1 MIEEGN
7 PSMLGDD
14 RRLRYRSV
22 STVICLIL
30 FLAGSAIG
38 LYYWLV
44 AGRVPGQVILEID
57 FDKGIAEYVPDDPLA
72 RLVLKQK
79 IHLRDIVEAL
89 QKAATDDRVK
99 GLVAR
104 VGGSTLK
111 LAGVQEVRDAVVS
124 FRATGK
130 PAICYAETFGEFGPG
145 NVSYYLATAFDEIY
159 LQPSGDVGLT
169 GLIYEQPFIRGT
181 LDKLG
186 IVPRVDGRKEYKSF
200 RYMFTETKYLPP
212 HREEIVQVMDSQF
225 SQIVKG
231 IAVSRK
237 NSEDNVRLL
246 ADRGPF
252 AGQEAVDAKL
262 VDGLAYRDEVYDK
275 IKAKAG
281 AKAEF
286 LDLAEYLKRAGSPN
300 EKGTTVALIYAVGAI
315 ERGKSG
321 YNAVTGEIV
330 LGSDTISSALREAA
344 KDKDVK
350 AILLRIDSPG
360 GSYVASDTIWRET
373 VKARK
378 EGKPLIVSMGDVAA
392 SGGYFIALAADTIV
406 AQPATITGSIG
417 VFGGKL
423 VTTGFWK
430 KLGVTWDEVHTSQ
443 NADAWTMTKDFT
455 PAQKARFEE
464 WLDRVYGDF
473 TSKVAEGRNLTKEAV
488 EKIAKG
494 RIWTG
499 EDAKKN
505 GLVDELGGYP
515 IALKSVRKALKL
527 SDNALIKLKVY
538 PEQKSLLKLLLE
550 LKSATGEDE
559 DSTAITRTLKELQ
572 PIARTIKTLG
582 YSSQS
587 DILRLQEFE

>member
-1 MIEEGN
+1 MLHDECRAR
-7 PSMLGDD
+7 SMCSAVFTIFFITG
-14 RRLRYRSV
+14 V
-22 STVICLIL
+22 
-30 FLAGSAIG
+30 AIG
-38 LYYWLV
+38 LYWWLFT
-44 AGRVPGQVILEID
+44 GRVPEQVILEVD
-57 FDKGIAEYVPDDPLA
+57 FDRGMTEYVPDNSLA
-72 RLVLKQK
+72 RLVLMQK
-79 IHLRDIVEAL
+79 TRLRDVVEAL
-89 QKAATDDRVK
+89 GKAALDNRVK

-104 VGGSTLK
+104 IGGSTLK
-111 LAGVQEVRDAVVS
+111 LAQVQEVRDAVIA

-145 NVSYYLATAFDEIY
+145 NVTYYLATAFDEIY

-186 IVPRVDGRKEYKSF
+186 IVPRIDGRKEYKSF
-200 RYMFTETKYLPP
+200 RYMLTETKYLPP

-225 SQIVKG
+225 MQIVKG
-231 IAVSRK
+231 SAVSRK
-237 NSEDNVRLL
+237 QSEGDIRSL
-246 ADRGPF
+246 ANRGPF
-252 AGQEAVDAKL
+252 IGQEAVDAKL

-281 AKAEF
+281 AKADL
-286 LDLAEYLKRAGSPN
+286 LDLAEYRKRAGDLN
-300 EKGTTVALIYAVGAI
+300 ERGTTVALIYAVGGI

-321 YNAVTGEIV
+321 YNAVTGEII
-330 LGSDTISSALREAA
+330 LGSDTISSALRQATD
-344 KDKDVK
+344 DKDVK

-378 EGKPLIVSMGDVAA
+378 AGKPLIVSMGSTAA
-392 SGGYFIALAADTIV
+392 SGGYFIALAADKII

-417 VFGGKL
+417 VFGGKM

-443 NADAWTMTKDFT
+443 NADEWTMIKDFT
-455 PAQKARFEE
+455 PAQKIRFEE
-464 WLDRVYGDF
+464 WLDRVYDDF
-473 TSKVAEGRNLTKEAV
+473 TSKVAQGRKLTKEAV

-499 EDAKKN
+499 EDAKKI

-515 IALKSVRKALKL
+515 VALKTVRKALNL
-527 SDNALIKLKVY
+527 SADAPIKLKVY
-538 PEQKSLLKLLLE
+538 PEQKSFLRLVSDLKV
-550 LKSATGEDE
+550 SMGEDE
-559 DSTAITRTLKELQ
+559 NAAAIARTLEELQ
-572 PIARTIKTLG
+572 PIARTVKSLG
-582 YSSQS
+582 PSSQS
-587 DILRLQEFE
+587 DILRMREFE